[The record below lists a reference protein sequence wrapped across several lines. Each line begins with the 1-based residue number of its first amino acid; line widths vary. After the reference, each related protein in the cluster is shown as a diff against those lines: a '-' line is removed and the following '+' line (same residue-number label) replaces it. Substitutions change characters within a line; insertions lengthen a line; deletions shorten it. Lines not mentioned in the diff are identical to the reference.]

1 MTEAQEL
8 YRPWMINGTYLN
20 RMLQCGARANGWLE
34 HALTECLPLE
44 ILDEWKDKLAFVS
57 TANSDAYRIAK
68 KTREE
73 RELIFISE
81 HIIPPPNAREDHV
94 DVRYFVFVAL
104 HETVHAIKQ
113 HEPPNEI
120 SVEANN
126 AQEAEADAFAFE
138 WFNGYIERKNNPHL
152 IHFTPQELA
161 AATQRNAVKL
171 QALQ

>member
-1 MTEAQEL
+1 MTEPKEL
-8 YRPWMINGTYLN
+8 YRPWMINGTYFN

-34 HALTECLPLE
+34 HALTEFLPMD

-68 KTREE
+68 RTREE

-81 HIIPPPNAREDHV
+81 HIIPPRNAAEDHS

-104 HETVHAIKQ
+104 HETVHAIRQ
-113 HEPPNEI
+113 HKPPNEI
-120 SVEANN
+120 SAEANT
-126 AQEAEADAFAFE
+126 AQEREADALAFE
-138 WFNGYIERKNNPHL
+138 WFNAYVARKNNR
-152 IHFTPQELA
+152 HFKNFTAQELE

>member
-1 MTEAQEL
+1 MTEPQEL
-8 YRPWMINGTYLN
+8 YRPWMINGTYFN
-20 RMLQCGARANGWLE
+20 RMLQCGARANSWLE

-81 HIIPPPNAREDHV
+81 HIIPPRNAAEDHP
-94 DVRYFVFVAL
+94 DVRYLVFVAL

-126 AQEAEADAFAFE
+126 AQEAEADALAFE
-138 WFNGYIERKNNPHL
+138 WFNAYVARKNNR
-152 IHFTPQELA
+152 HFTNFTARELA
-161 AATQRNAVKL
+161 AAAHRNAAKL
-171 QALQ
+171 RALQ